1 MICLRR
7 RSRARRGEEF
17 GPPLRVDACLLD
29 EDDTRGRE
37 AKPYYALDEE
47 AWARGA
53 PSKLASDAREQE
65 RGRTQNRNFC
75 MPLTLLFIDFSP
87 FCLT

>member
-7 RSRARRGEEF
+7 CFRARRGEEF

-29 EDDTRGRE
+29 EDDARGRE
-37 AKPYYALDEE
+37 AKPCYALDEE

-53 PSKLASDAREQE
+53 PFNLTGEAREQE
-65 RGRTQNRNFC
+65 RA
-75 MPLTLLFIDFSP
+75 PFSKS
-87 FCLT
+87 